1 MTKAG
6 NVFLFAAAA
15 VFTVVPQFAQTPG
28 APKPSFDVVS
38 IKPTAPGQRGGPGG
52 VRGDKYTMSGITL
65 RGLLQTAY
73 QRPSTGGPVAQ
84 LQIMGGPA
92 WMESDRYD
100 VQATADCSGGALSR
114 EQLQLLVRSMLEDR
128 FQLKAHME
136 TRELPIYN
144 LVVAK
149 DGPKI
154 KRSED
159 QTPVAQ
165 TQVQP
170 PQLCAP
176 IPAAPATPL
185 VPIIPPGQRGS
196 PFDPNSP
203 APRGFMGGLFSQSLF
218 MLRGSA
224 VPLSN
229 MIGMM
234 QQQVGRPVTDK
245 TELKGLYDFTLR
257 FSPEGLTS
265 TPFGPAP
272 APPPAL
278 QGGGPIAPVNAPA
291 GEPLPSIFTAL
302 QELGLRLEST
312 KGPIEVLVVEGV
324 QKPTEN

>member
-1 MTKAG
+1 MIRTR
-6 NVFLFAAAA
+6 NILLFAA
-15 VFTVVPQFAQTPG
+15 TVLFAIAPQFAQTP
-28 APKPSFDVVS
+28 AKPSFDVVS
-38 IKPTAPGQRGGPGG
+38 IKPTAPGQRGVGGG
-52 VRGDKYTMSGITL
+52 VRGDKYTMSSIPL
-65 RGLLQTAY
+65 RSLLQTAF

-84 LQIMGGPA
+84 LQIIGAPA
-92 WMESDRYD
+92 WIDSDRYD
-100 VQATADCSGGALSR
+100 IQATADCSGGPVSR
-114 EQLQLLVRSMLEDR
+114 EQLQLMVRSLVEER

-136 TRELPIYN
+136 TRELPLYN

-176 IPAAPATPL
+176 LPPPPANPIPF
-185 VPIIPPGQRGS
+185 VPPGQRGS
-196 PFDPNSP
+196 PFDPASP
-203 APRGFMGGLFSQSLF
+203 APRGFMGMMISQSTF

-234 QQQVGRPVTDK
+234 QQQVGRPVIDK
-245 TELKGLYDFTLR
+245 TELKGLFDFTLR
-257 FSPEGLTS
+257 FSPEGLTAV
-265 TPFGPAP
+265 TPFGALPPPPPPVPGGAPPAAGTAP
-272 APPPAL
+272 AS
-278 QGGGPIAPVNAPA
+278 
-291 GEPLPSIFTAL
+291 EPLPSIFTAL
-302 QELGLRLEST
+302 QEIGLRLEPT
-312 KGPIEVLVVEGV
+312 KGPVEVLVIESV